1 MRDGEPL
8 GWTTDLLVAFDGL
21 APGLIRRLMV
31 SAPMVRQAIFLTLA
45 EWDSFPATGPDA
57 PARDVAESLAEVL
70 RSGWAKEII
79 AHQFGTVPD
88 GLLPALERIGP
99 APMNLPQSYSRLW
112 EMFTDGDQRK
122 AAALR
127 DVQEITARTIRILDA
142 LDPLLVHPATLQ
154 RVDSVPQA
162 VDLNRAVRF
171 IQAACSTATDEAIS
185 AAIAQ
190 MRSADGLPRLIDR
203 FVRRAD
209 RFPHQPVAGDHEL
222 RPLATARAMT
232 QAGREYRNC
241 LASMIGEALVGRV
254 AFAEFVG
261 TTGKAV
267 CEFRPLSGDRGWLLV
282 DVHTL
287 RNGLAPRDLRSAA
300 EQKCAAVGI
309 PHIASPDAGDWRSV
323 RRAIRHHDA
332 LGLLA

>member
-8 GWTTDLLVAFDGL
+8 GWTTHLLVAFDGL

-45 EWDSFPATGPDA
+45 EWEGFPTTGPDA
-57 PARDVAESLAEVL
+57 PGPDVAESMAEVL
-70 RSGWAKEII
+70 RSAWAKEIL
-79 AHQFGTVPD
+79 AHQFGIVPD
-88 GLLPALERIGP
+88 GLLAALERIGP

-112 EMFTDGDQRK
+112 AIFTDADQRK

-127 DVQEITARTIRILDA
+127 EVPEITARTIRILDA
-142 LDPLLVHPATLQ
+142 LDPLLVQPATLG
-154 RVDSVPQA
+154 RLGSVPQA
-162 VDLNRAVRF
+162 QDFNRAVRF
-171 IQAACSTATDEAIS
+171 IQGVCSTATDEAIS

-190 MRSADGLPRLIDR
+190 MRSADGLPRLVDR

-209 RFPHQPVAGDHEL
+209 RFPPQPVAGDHEL
-222 RPLATARAMT
+222 RPLASARALIR
-232 QAGREYRNC
+232 AGREYRNC

-261 TTGKAV
+261 TAGKAV
-267 CEFRPLSGDRGWLLV
+267 CEFRPLSGGKGWLLV
-282 DVHTL
+282 DVHAH
-287 RNGLAPRDLRSAA
+287 RNGLAPSQLRAA
-300 EQKCAAVGI
+300 VEEKCAVSGI

-323 RRAIRHHDA
+323 RRVIRHRDA
-332 LGLLA
+332 LNLLA